1 MIDQEKIKKAARL
14 LLEGIGEDPDREGLV
29 CTPDRI
35 ARMCGEIFAGMEADP
50 GEHLS
55 RVFEA
60 GGAEIVL
67 EKDIEFY
74 SVCEHH
80 LLPFYGKVH
89 IAYIPD
95 GKVVGISKLARV
107 TEVFARRAQI
117 QERMNGQIA
126 DAIMNELKPKG
137 VMVVSEAK
145 HMCMMMR
152 GVKKQEASLVS
163 LSCRG
168 AFEND
173 LSLQAQVLS
182 LIKNNDEQTDDL

>member
-14 LLEGIGEDPDREGLV
+14 LLEGIGEDPDREGLKD
-29 CTPDRI
+29 TPERI
-35 ARMCGEIFAGMEADP
+35 ARMCQEIFAGDDQDP
-50 GEHLS
+50 AVHLS

-60 GGAEIVL
+60 DRAEIVL
-67 EKDIEFY
+67 ERNIEFY

-95 GKVVGISKLARV
+95 GKVVGISKLSRV

-117 QERMNGQIA
+117 QERMTGQIA
-126 DAIMNELKPKG
+126 DSIMKELSPKG
-137 VMVVSEAK
+137 VMVVSEAR

-152 GVKKQEASLVS
+152 GVKKQEADLVS
-163 LSCRG
+163 ISARG
-168 AFEND
+168 AFENN
-173 LSLQAQVLS
+173 LELQAQVLS
-182 LIKNNDEQTDDL
+182 LIRGTDGNADE